1 MTHIPIYVKNMK
13 KKKKIE
19 QYLEKI
25 CETIALLRNSSI
37 FARLYAKNAYLM
49 INQLKMTSESTRLS
63 LEIFTIYTL
72 RNSVPVMSVL
82 HIGSFTRFARESWRN
97 LGNER

>member
-1 MTHIPIYVKNMK
+1 MTHIPVYVKNMK

-37 FARLYAKNAYLM
+37 FARLYAYLM